1 MPIGCGW
8 LRQCSAAAFA
18 DIPKNGGIS
27 RCAMSRFPARI
38 SMCRCNNAAPS
49 QRQLQTQ
56 IELLDQIVIVEFFGG
71 LPFECDLAVDDDI
84 ATIGDPDGLI
94 EVLLGHENCE
104 CIALFHLRDCID
116 GAADE
121 NWGESHRWFID
132 QKNLWRQHKSATEC
146 QHLLLATGEA
156 AGELTTT
163 LGKPRKSFEADGEI
177 ARELGPRSRAIG
189 AEQEIFF
196 DRQHRK
202 QSAPLRHER
211 DAEID
216 DVLRGAADQVVM
228 NAVD

>member
-1 MPIGCGW
+1 MVRLTRIG
-8 LRQCSAAAFA
+8 A
-18 DIPKNGGIS
+18 K
-27 RCAMSRFPARI
+27 
-38 SMCRCNNAAPS
+38 
-49 QRQLQTQ
+49 
-56 IELLDQIVIVEFFGG
+56 
-71 LPFECDLAVDDDI
+71 
-84 ATIGDPDGLI
+84 
-94 EVLLGHENCE
+94 
-104 CIALFHLRDCID
+104 
-116 GAADE
+116 
-121 NWGESHRWFID
+121 SHRWFID
-132 QKNLWRQHKSATEC
+132 QKNLRRQHKSATEC

-228 NAVD
+228 NAVDFRDDRAFARPHYSHDAFHERRLAVAVGAEQHNGLATAYLERHILDDAHRAISGMDAGDGQAIGQGKPFRPQDHA